1 MHLTLDIL
9 RLKAARYM
17 VLALWLHLP
26 LVLAL
31 AQLTHT
37 DPMAPAVTVLVLAC
51 LATCVVLRRSL
62 APLGAVLVALAFG
75 GIVSV
80 LVGLLQATPWQ
91 AVAPVYVAA
100 ALAMTLPLCS
110 GAAVLAFAGLALL
123 PDFALQ
129 GLDLAGFDAL
139 PSGHATAL
147 LALLTIEAAVL
158 AALAQTL
165 ARVLQTAQATATAA
179 RREAESLWQSRTSA
193 QMLQAQFIAAL
204 VDRIT
209 AIAQNPVSPAPTPT
223 VIPFA
228 YAEVEMAIDLL
239 AQKLRQGGGL
249 KDISGFAGF
258 DQIDL
263 AAATTQLAGCLHDQS
278 TRLTA
283 IFDAAQGD
291 CRAKVMHQMRLDL
304 ADLAEQTC
312 QAAAFAADLSH
323 AADGYNKTP
332 LLAHPHLSGLPFG
345 AQPAPPT
352 IFKQGLHQARAA

>member
-9 RLKAARYM
+9 RLKAARYV

-37 DPMAPAVTVLVLAC
+37 DPMAPAATVLVLAC
-51 LATCVVLRRSL
+51 LANCVVLRRSL

-75 GIVSV
+75 GILSV

-91 AVAPVYVAA
+91 AVAPVYIAA

-110 GAAVLAFAGLALL
+110 GAAVLAFAGLAL
-123 PDFALQ
+123 
-129 GLDLAGFDAL
+129 L

-165 ARVLQTAQATATAA
+165 ARVLQTAQGSAIAA
-179 RREAESLWQSRTSA
+179 RAQAESLWQSRTSA
-193 QMLQAQFIAAL
+193 QILQAQFIAAL

-209 AIAQNPVSPAPTPT
+209 AIALNPVSPAPTPT

-263 AAATTQLAGCLHDQS
+263 AAATTQLAGCLRDQF

-283 IFDAAQGD
+283 ILDAAQGD
-291 CRAKVMHQMRLDL
+291 YRAKVMHQMRLDL

-323 AADGYNKTP
+323 AAEGYIKTP

-345 AQPAPPT
+345 AQPATPT
-352 IFKQGLHQARAA
+352 IFKQGLHQTRAA

>member
-9 RLKAARYM
+9 RLKAARYV
-17 VLALWLHLP
+17 VLVLWLHLP

-31 AQLTHT
+31 AQFTHT
-37 DPMAPAVTVLVLAC
+37 DPMAPAATVLVLAC

-123 PDFALQ
+123 P
-129 GLDLAGFDAL
+129 
-139 PSGHATAL
+139 SGHATAL

-165 ARVLQTAQATATAA
+165 ARVLQTAQGSAIAA
-179 RREAESLWQSRTSA
+179 RAQAETLWQSRTSA
-193 QMLQAQFIAAL
+193 QILQAQFIAAL

-209 AIAQNPVSPAPTPT
+209 AIALNPVSPAPTPT

-249 KDISGFAGF
+249 KDISDFAGF

-263 AAATTQLAGCLHDQS
+263 AAATTQLAGCLRDQF

-283 IFDAAQGD
+283 ILDAAQGD
-291 CRAKVMHQMRLDL
+291 YRAKVMHQMRLDL

-323 AADGYNKTP
+323 AAEGYIKTP
-332 LLAHPHLSGLPFG
+332 LLAHPHLSGLPLG
-345 AQPAPPT
+345 AQPATQT